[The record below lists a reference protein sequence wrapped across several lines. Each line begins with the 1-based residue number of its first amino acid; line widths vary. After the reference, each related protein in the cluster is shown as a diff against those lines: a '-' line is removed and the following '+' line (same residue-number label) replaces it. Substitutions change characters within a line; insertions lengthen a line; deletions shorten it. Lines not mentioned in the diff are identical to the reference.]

1 MTFIKTKQ
9 MKNNFT
15 ALICILFVA
24 NLSYAQEWMT
34 NLDIAQ
40 KLALVQNK
48 MVLMVWEE
56 TTKYEYPVLVND
68 DQGRT
73 IYIQNLFEDEN
84 ISPLIWKHFIPVI
97 VSENEYADL
106 YNAAKGKRKQRYID
120 KLNDDGI
127 KIMDV
132 NGYIINVNTPSLEYI
147 NITTLINRYALNTDY
162 VSAELRNYLY
172 DKDVYSAYFLASKY
186 LDLALYS
193 NEKIRSEIVD
203 LSNIYLDEAL
213 VLAQTRTEKDKSILE
228 QRCALLKI
236 QEFLVLKRPKKVIR
250 QLKKIDAETIDNAN
264 QSFVAFL
271 YYTAYMSMKD
281 AENAEAWKSKI
292 SLVNLKKAQMLINLN
307 I

>member
-1 MTFIKTKQ
+1 
-9 MKNNFT
+9 MKNNFI
-15 ALICILFVA
+15 AFIFILFIA
-24 NLSYAQEWMT
+24 NMSYAQEWMT
-34 NLDIAQ
+34 NIEIAQ

-68 DQGRT
+68 NEGRT

-97 VSENEYADL
+97 VSEHKYADL
-106 YNAAKGKRKQRYID
+106 YDAAKGKRKQYYID

-127 KIMDV
+127 KIMDI
-132 NGYIINVNTPSLEYI
+132 NGYIINAKTPSLDYI
-147 NITTLINRYALNTDY
+147 NITTLINRYALNTEDIA
-162 VSAELRNYLY
+162 VELRNYLY
-172 DKDVYSAYFLASKY
+172 NKDVYSAYFLASKY

-213 VLAQTRTEKDKSILE
+213 VFAQKRTGNDKSILE

-236 QEFLVLKRPKKVIR
+236 QEFLILKRPKKVIR
-250 QLKKIDAETIDNAN
+250 QLKKIDAETMDNAN

-271 YYTAYMSMKD
+271 YYTAYMSMED
-281 AENAEAWKSKI
+281 AQKAEAWKSKI

-307 I
+307 S